1 MTIRA
6 TLLSLA
12 ALAGICLWGL
22 AVYSEGAVAG
32 NVPLD
37 GYGVSNSVTVGR

>member
-22 AVYSEGAVAG
+22 AVYSEGAIAG
-32 NVPLD
+32 NVPVD
-37 GYGVSNSVTVGR
+37 GYGVSSGLSVDR